1 MNEEDLT
8 DSYSQEANENMKV
21 AIEKLRS
28 DLEQIGS
35 SDAYKN
41 ALFGLKIM
49 VDKRPRRITD
59 VANVEPGLKPRSLD
73 LMVYSRELIPLVVE
87 EIKLAGFKNVTSDIE
102 LQRVTIIVPAPTL
115 EDLERIEDDLDRVA
129 RSTVSNLTRVKANS
143 SQRLKAGLE
152 NEYIEV
158 AEAGRARKNLDDIIE
173 YYVQIAK
180 LHILKKR
187 MKVMGKYFQ
196 PKNDD
201 EQLMKKLKT
210 LKVKKIYLYFN
221 KLGLITIISFFL
233 FI

>member
-21 AIEKLRS
+21 AIEKLRT

-59 VANVEPGLKPRSLD
+59 VANVEPWLKPRSLD

-201 EQLMKKLKT
+201 EQLMKKLKNF
-210 LKVKKIYLYFN
+210 K
-221 KLGLITIISFFL
+221 G
-233 FI
+233 

>member
-1 MNEEDLT
+1 MHTKTHYLV
-8 DSYSQEANENMKV
+8 K
-21 AIEKLRS
+21 
-28 DLEQIGS
+28 
-35 SDAYKN
+35 
-41 ALFGLKIM
+41 KIM

-201 EQLMKKLKT
+201 EQLMKKLKNF
-210 LKVKKIYLYFN
+210 K
-221 KLGLITIISFFL
+221 G
-233 FI
+233 

>member
-21 AIEKLRS
+21 SIENLVTN
-28 DLEQIGS
+28 LTQVGS
-35 SDAYKN
+35 ADAYKN

-87 EIKLAGFKNVTSDIE
+87 EIKVAGFKNVTSDIE

-129 RSTVSNLTRVKANS
+129 RSTVSNLTKVKANS

-158 AEAGRARKNLDDIIE
+158 AEAGKARKNLDEIIDH
-173 YYVQIAK
+173 YVEIAK
-180 LHILKKR
+180 LHVLKKR
-187 MKVMGKYFQ
+187 IKVMGKYFQ
-196 PKNDD
+196 PKPED
-201 EQLMKKLKT
+201 EKLMKKLKNF
-210 LKVKKIYLYFN
+210 K
-221 KLGLITIISFFL
+221 G
-233 FI
+233 

>member
-21 AIEKLRS
+21 AIDNLVTN
-28 DLEQIGS
+28 LTQVGS
-35 SDAYKN
+35 ADAYKN

-129 RSTVSNLTRVKANS
+129 RSTVSNLTKVKANS

-158 AEAGRARKNLDDIIE
+158 AEAGKARKNLDEIIDH
-173 YYVQIAK
+173 YVEIAK
-180 LHILKKR
+180 LHVLKKR
-187 MKVMGKYFQ
+187 IKVMGKYFQ
-196 PKNDD
+196 PKPED
-201 EQLMKKLKT
+201 EKLMKKLKNF
-210 LKVKKIYLYFN
+210 K
-221 KLGLITIISFFL
+221 G
-233 FI
+233 

>member
-1 MNEEDLT
+1 MNEEELT

-21 AIEKLRS
+21 SIENLVTS
-28 DLEQIGS
+28 LTQVGS
-35 SDAYKN
+35 ADAYKN

-87 EIKLAGFKNVTSDIE
+87 EIKVAGFKNVTSDIE

-129 RSTVSNLTRVKANS
+129 RSTVSSLTKVKANS

-158 AEAGRARKNLDDIIE
+158 AEAGKARKNLDDIIE
-173 YYVQIAK
+173 HYVEIAK
-180 LHILKKR
+180 LHVLKKR
-187 MKVMGKYFQ
+187 IKVMGKYFQ
-196 PKNDD
+196 PKPED
-201 EQLMKKLKT
+201 EKLMKKLKNF
-210 LKVKKIYLYFN
+210 K
-221 KLGLITIISFFL
+221 G
-233 FI
+233 

>member
-21 AIEKLRS
+21 AIENLVTN
-28 DLEQIGS
+28 LTQVGS
-35 SDAYKN
+35 ADAYKN

-129 RSTVSNLTRVKANS
+129 RSTVSNLTKVKANS

-158 AEAGRARKNLDDIIE
+158 AEAGKARKNLDEIIDH
-173 YYVQIAK
+173 YVEIAK
-180 LHILKKR
+180 LHVLKKR
-187 MKVMGKYFQ
+187 IKVMGKYFQ
-196 PKNDD
+196 PKPED
-201 EQLMKKLKT
+201 EKLMKKLK
-210 LKVKKIYLYFN
+210 
-221 KLGLITIISFFL
+221 SFKG
-233 FI
+233 

>member
-1 MNEEDLT
+1 MNEEELT

-21 AIEKLRS
+21 AIENLKTSLT
-28 DLEQIGS
+28 QVGS
-35 SDAYKN
+35 ADAYKN

-49 VDKRPRRITD
+49 VDKKPRRVTD

-87 EIKLAGFKNVTSDIE
+87 EIKVAGFKNVTSDVE
-102 LQRVTIIVPAPTL
+102 LQRVTIVVPPPTL

-129 RSTVSNLTRVKANS
+129 RSTVSNLTRIKANS

-158 AEAGRARKNLDDIIE
+158 ADAGRARKNLDDAIE
-173 YYVQIAK
+173 HYVQISK
-180 LHILKKR
+180 LLILKKR
-187 MKVMGKYFQ
+187 MEVMGKYFQ

-201 EQLMKKLKT
+201 EQMMKKLKGF
-210 LKVKKIYLYFN
+210 K
-221 KLGLITIISFFL
+221 G
-233 FI
+233 

>member
-21 AIEKLRS
+21 AIENLVTN
-28 DLEQIGS
+28 LTQVGS
-35 SDAYKN
+35 ADAYKN

-87 EIKLAGFKNVTSDIE
+87 EIKVAGFKNVTSDIE

-129 RSTVSNLTRVKANS
+129 RSTVSNLTKVKANS

-158 AEAGRARKNLDDIIE
+158 AEAGKARKNLDEIIDH
-173 YYVQIAK
+173 YVEIAK
-180 LHILKKR
+180 LHVLKKR
-187 MKVMGKYFQ
+187 IKVMGKYFQ
-196 PKNDD
+196 PKPED
-201 EQLMKKLKT
+201 EKLIKKLKNF
-210 LKVKKIYLYFN
+210 K
-221 KLGLITIISFFL
+221 G
-233 FI
+233 

>member
-21 AIEKLRS
+21 AIENLVTN
-28 DLEQIGS
+28 LTQVGS
-35 SDAYKN
+35 ADAYKN

-59 VANVEPGLKPRSLD
+59 VANVESGLKPRSLD

-129 RSTVSNLTRVKANS
+129 RSTVSNLTKVKANS

-158 AEAGRARKNLDDIIE
+158 AEAAKARKNLDDIIDH
-173 YYVQIAK
+173 YVEIAK
-180 LHILKKR
+180 LHVLKKR
-187 MKVMGKYFQ
+187 IKVMGKYFQ
-196 PKNDD
+196 PKPED
-201 EQLMKKLKT
+201 EKLMKKLKNF
-210 LKVKKIYLYFN
+210 K
-221 KLGLITIISFFL
+221 G
-233 FI
+233 

>member
-21 AIEKLRS
+21 AIENLVTN
-28 DLEQIGS
+28 LTQVGS
-35 SDAYKN
+35 ADAYKN

-129 RSTVSNLTRVKANS
+129 RSTVSNLTKVKANS

-158 AEAGRARKNLDDIIE
+158 AEATKARKNLDEIIDH
-173 YYVQIAK
+173 YVEIAK
-180 LHILKKR
+180 LHVLKKR
-187 MKVMGKYFQ
+187 IKVMGKYFQ
-196 PKNDD
+196 AKPED
-201 EQLMKKLKT
+201 EKLMKKLKNF
-210 LKVKKIYLYFN
+210 K
-221 KLGLITIISFFL
+221 G
-233 FI
+233 

>member
-21 AIEKLRS
+21 AIENLVTN
-28 DLEQIGS
+28 LTQVGS
-35 SDAYKN
+35 ADAYKN

-129 RSTVSNLTRVKANS
+129 RSTVSNLTKVKANS

-158 AEAGRARKNLDDIIE
+158 ADATKARKNLDEIIDH
-173 YYVQIAK
+173 YVEIAK
-180 LHILKKR
+180 LHVLKKR
-187 MKVMGKYFQ
+187 IKVMGKYFQ
-196 PKNDD
+196 PKPED
-201 EQLMKKLKT
+201 EKLMKKLKNF
-210 LKVKKIYLYFN
+210 K
-221 KLGLITIISFFL
+221 G
-233 FI
+233 

>member
-21 AIEKLRS
+21 AIENLVTN
-28 DLEQIGS
+28 LTQVGS
-35 SDAYKN
+35 ADAYKN

-129 RSTVSNLTRVKANS
+129 RSTVSNLTKVKANS

-158 AEAGRARKNLDDIIE
+158 AEAGKARKNLDEIIDH
-173 YYVQIAK
+173 YVEIAK
-180 LHILKKR
+180 LHVLKKR
-187 MKVMGKYFQ
+187 IKVMGKYFQ
-196 PKNDD
+196 PKPED
-201 EQLMKKLKT
+201 EKLMKKLK
-210 LKVKKIYLYFN
+210 KF
-221 KLGLITIISFFL
+221 
-233 FI
+233 

>member
-21 AIEKLRS
+21 AIENLKTTLN
-28 DLEQIGS
+28 DVGS
-35 SDAYKN
+35 ADAYKN

-49 VDKRPRRITD
+49 VDKKPRRITD
-59 VANVEPGLKPRSLD
+59 VCNVEPGLKPRSLD

-87 EIKLAGFKNVTSDIE
+87 EIKVAGFKNVTSDIE
-102 LQRVTIIVPAPTL
+102 LQRVTIVVPPPTL

-129 RSTVSNLTRVKANS
+129 RSTVSNLTRIKANS
-143 SQRLKAGLE
+143 GQRLKAGLE

-158 AEAGRARKNLDDIIE
+158 AEAGKARKNLDDAIE
-173 YYVQIAK
+173 YYVQISK

-187 MKVMGKYFQ
+187 IKVMGKYFQ

-201 EQLMKKLKT
+201 EQMMKKLKNF
-210 LKVKKIYLYFN
+210 K
-221 KLGLITIISFFL
+221 G
-233 FI
+233 

>member
-201 EQLMKKLKT
+201 EQLMKKLKNFKNFS
-210 LKVKKIYLYFN
+210 LKKLLVKI
-221 KLGLITIISFFL
+221 
-233 FI
+233 

>member
-187 MKVMGKYFQ
+187 MKVMGKYIQ

-201 EQLMKKLKT
+201 EQLMKKLKN
-210 LKVKKIYLYFN
+210 FN
-221 KLGLITIISFFL
+221 G
-233 FI
+233 

>member
-21 AIEKLRS
+21 AIENLVTN
-28 DLEQIGS
+28 LTQVGS
-35 SDAYKN
+35 ADAYKN

-129 RSTVSNLTRVKANS
+129 RSTVSNLTKVKANS

-158 AEAGRARKNLDDIIE
+158 AEAGKARKNLDEIIDH
-173 YYVQIAK
+173 YVEIAK
-180 LHILKKR
+180 LHVLKKR
-187 MKVMGKYFQ
+187 IKVMGKYFQ
-196 PKNDD
+196 PKPED
-201 EQLMKKLKT
+201 EKIMKKLKNF
-210 LKVKKIYLYFN
+210 K
-221 KLGLITIISFFL
+221 G
-233 FI
+233 

>member
-21 AIEKLRS
+21 AIEKLRTY
-28 DLEQIGS
+28 LEQIGS

-201 EQLMKKLKT
+201 EQLMKKLKNF
-210 LKVKKIYLYFN
+210 K
-221 KLGLITIISFFL
+221 G
-233 FI
+233 

>member
-1 MNEEDLT
+1 MNEDNLT

-21 AIEKLRS
+21 TIENLKTNLT
-28 DLEQIGS
+28 QVGS

-41 ALFGLKIM
+41 GLFGLKIM

-87 EIKLAGFKNVTSDIE
+87 EIKVAGFKNVTSDIE

-129 RSTVSNLTRVKANS
+129 RSTVSSLTKVKANS

-158 AEAGRARKNLDDIIE
+158 AEAGKARKNLDEIIE
-173 YYVQIAK
+173 HYVEIAK
-180 LHILKKR
+180 LHVLKKR
-187 MKVMGKYFQ
+187 IKVMGKYFQ
-196 PKNDD
+196 PKPED
-201 EQLMKKLKT
+201 EKLMKKLKN
-210 LKVKKIYLYFN
+210 FQ
-221 KLGLITIISFFL
+221 G
-233 FI
+233 

>member
-21 AIEKLRS
+21 AIEKLRT

-129 RSTVSNLTRVKANS
+129 RSRVSNLTRVKANS

-201 EQLMKKLKT
+201 EQLMKKLKNF
-210 LKVKKIYLYFN
+210 K
-221 KLGLITIISFFL
+221 G
-233 FI
+233 

>member
-21 AIEKLRS
+21 AIEKLRT

-49 VDKRPRRITD
+49 GDKRPRRITD
-59 VANVEPGLKPRSLD
+59 VANVEPGLKPRSVD

-201 EQLMKKLKT
+201 EQLMKKLKNF
-210 LKVKKIYLYFN
+210 K
-221 KLGLITIISFFL
+221 G
-233 FI
+233 

>member
-1 MNEEDLT
+1 MNEADLT

-21 AIEKLRS
+21 TIENLVTN
-28 DLEQIGS
+28 LTQVGS
-35 SDAYKN
+35 ADAYKN

-129 RSTVSNLTRVKANS
+129 RSTVSNLTKVKANS

-158 AEAGRARKNLDDIIE
+158 AEAGKARKNLDEIIDH
-173 YYVQIAK
+173 YVEIAK
-180 LHILKKR
+180 LHVLKKR
-187 MKVMGKYFQ
+187 IKVMGKYFQ
-196 PKNDD
+196 PKPED
-201 EQLMKKLKT
+201 EKLMKKLKNF
-210 LKVKKIYLYFN
+210 K
-221 KLGLITIISFFL
+221 G
-233 FI
+233 

>member
-21 AIEKLRS
+21 AIENLVTN
-28 DLEQIGS
+28 LTQVGS
-35 SDAYKN
+35 ADAYKN

-115 EDLERIEDDLDRVA
+115 EDLERNEDDLDRVA
-129 RSTVSNLTRVKANS
+129 RSTVSNLTKVKANS

-158 AEAGRARKNLDDIIE
+158 AEAGKARKNLDEIIDH
-173 YYVQIAK
+173 YVEIAK
-180 LHILKKR
+180 LHVLKKR
-187 MKVMGKYFQ
+187 IKVMGKYFQ
-196 PKNDD
+196 PKPED
-201 EQLMKKLKT
+201 EKLMKKLKNF
-210 LKVKKIYLYFN
+210 K
-221 KLGLITIISFFL
+221 G
-233 FI
+233 

>member
-21 AIEKLRS
+21 AIENLVTN
-28 DLEQIGS
+28 LTQVGS
-35 SDAYKN
+35 ADAYKN

-129 RSTVSNLTRVKANS
+129 RSTVSNLTKVKANS

-158 AEAGRARKNLDDIIE
+158 AEATKARKNLDEIIDH
-173 YYVQIAK
+173 YVEIAK
-180 LHILKKR
+180 LHVLKKR
-187 MKVMGKYFQ
+187 IKVMGKYFQ
-196 PKNDD
+196 PKPED
-201 EQLMKKLKT
+201 EKFMKKQ
-210 LKVKKIYLYFN
+210 
-221 KLGLITIISFFL
+221 S
-233 FI
+233 

>member
-21 AIEKLRS
+21 AIENLVTN
-28 DLEQIGS
+28 LTQVGS
-35 SDAYKN
+35 ADAYKN

-129 RSTVSNLTRVKANS
+129 RSTVSNLTKVKANS

-158 AEAGRARKNLDDIIE
+158 AEAGKARKNLDDIIE
-173 YYVQIAK
+173 YYVEIAK
-180 LHILKKR
+180 LHVLKKR
-187 MKVMGKYFQ
+187 IKVMGKYFQ
-196 PKNDD
+196 PKPED
-201 EQLMKKLKT
+201 EKLMKKLKNF
-210 LKVKKIYLYFN
+210 K
-221 KLGLITIISFFL
+221 G
-233 FI
+233 

>member
-1 MNEEDLT
+1 MNEEELT

-21 AIEKLRS
+21 SIENLVTS
-28 DLEQIGS
+28 LTQVGS
-35 SDAYKN
+35 ADAYKN

-87 EIKLAGFKNVTSDIE
+87 EIKVAGFKNVTSDIE

-129 RSTVSNLTRVKANS
+129 RSTVSSLTKVKANS

-158 AEAGRARKNLDDIIE
+158 AEAGKARKNLDDIIE
-173 YYVQIAK
+173 YYVEIAK
-180 LHILKKR
+180 LHVLKKR
-187 MKVMGKYFQ
+187 IKVMGKYFQ
-196 PKNDD
+196 PKPED
-201 EQLMKKLKT
+201 EKLMKKLKNF
-210 LKVKKIYLYFN
+210 K
-221 KLGLITIISFFL
+221 G
-233 FI
+233 

>member
-21 AIEKLRS
+21 AIENLVTN
-28 DLEQIGS
+28 LTQVGS
-35 SDAYKN
+35 ADAYKN

-87 EIKLAGFKNVTSDIE
+87 EIKVAGFKNVTSDIE

-129 RSTVSNLTRVKANS
+129 RSTVSNLTKVKANS

-158 AEAGRARKNLDDIIE
+158 AEAGKARKNLDEIIDH
-173 YYVQIAK
+173 YVEIAK
-180 LHILKKR
+180 LHVLKKR
-187 MKVMGKYFQ
+187 IKVMGKYFQ
-196 PKNDD
+196 PKPED
-201 EQLMKKLKT
+201 EKLMKKLK
-210 LKVKKIYLYFN
+210 
-221 KLGLITIISFFL
+221 SFKG
-233 FI
+233 

>member
-21 AIEKLRS
+21 AIEKLKT
-28 DLEQIGS
+28 DLTQIGS

-201 EQLMKKLKT
+201 EQLMKKLKNF
-210 LKVKKIYLYFN
+210 K
-221 KLGLITIISFFL
+221 G
-233 FI
+233 

>member
-21 AIEKLRS
+21 AIENLVTN
-28 DLEQIGS
+28 LTQVGS
-35 SDAYKN
+35 ADAYKN

-129 RSTVSNLTRVKANS
+129 RSTVSNLTKVKANS

-158 AEAGRARKNLDDIIE
+158 AEAAKARKNLDEIIDH
-173 YYVQIAK
+173 YVEIAK
-180 LHILKKR
+180 LHVLKKR
-187 MKVMGKYFQ
+187 IKVMGKYFQ
-196 PKNDD
+196 PKPED
-201 EQLMKKLKT
+201 EKLMKKLKNF
-210 LKVKKIYLYFN
+210 K
-221 KLGLITIISFFL
+221 G
-233 FI
+233 

>member
-21 AIEKLRS
+21 TIENLVTN
-28 DLEQIGS
+28 LTQVGS
-35 SDAYKN
+35 ADAYKN

-129 RSTVSNLTRVKANS
+129 RSTVSNLTKVKANS

-158 AEAGRARKNLDDIIE
+158 AEAGKARKNLDEIIDH
-173 YYVQIAK
+173 YVEIAK
-180 LHILKKR
+180 LHVLKKR
-187 MKVMGKYFQ
+187 IKVMGKYFQ
-196 PKNDD
+196 PKPED
-201 EQLMKKLKT
+201 EKLMKKLKNF
-210 LKVKKIYLYFN
+210 K
-221 KLGLITIISFFL
+221 G
-233 FI
+233 

>member
-21 AIEKLRS
+21 AIESLVTN
-28 DLEQIGS
+28 LTQVGS
-35 SDAYKN
+35 ADAYKN

-102 LQRVTIIVPAPTL
+102 LQRVTIVVPAPTL

-129 RSTVSNLTRVKANS
+129 RSTVSNLTKVKANS

-158 AEAGRARKNLDDIIE
+158 AEAGKARKNLDEIIDH
-173 YYVQIAK
+173 YVEIAK
-180 LHILKKR
+180 LHVLKKR
-187 MKVMGKYFQ
+187 IKVMGKYFQ
-196 PKNDD
+196 AKPED
-201 EQLMKKLKT
+201 EKLMKKLKNF
-210 LKVKKIYLYFN
+210 K
-221 KLGLITIISFFL
+221 G
-233 FI
+233 

>member
-8 DSYSQEANENMKV
+8 DSYSQEANQNMKV
-21 AIEKLRS
+21 TIENLVTS
-28 DLEQIGS
+28 LTQVGS

-49 VDKRPRRITD
+49 VDKKPRRITD

-87 EIKLAGFKNVTSDIE
+87 EIKVAGFKNVTSDLE

-129 RSTVSNLTRVKANS
+129 RSAVSSLTKVKANS

-158 AEAGRARKNLDDIIE
+158 AEAGKARKNLDDIIE
-173 YYVQIAK
+173 YYVEKAK
-180 LHILKKR
+180 LHVLKKR
-187 MKVMGKYFQ
+187 IKVMGKYFQ
-196 PKNDD
+196 PKPED
-201 EQLMKKLKT
+201 EKLMKKLKNF
-210 LKVKKIYLYFN
+210 K
-221 KLGLITIISFFL
+221 G
-233 FI
+233 

>member
-21 AIEKLRS
+21 AIENLVTN
-28 DLEQIGS
+28 LTQVGS
-35 SDAYKN
+35 ADAYKN

-129 RSTVSNLTRVKANS
+129 RSTVSNLTKVKANS

-158 AEAGRARKNLDDIIE
+158 AEATKARKNLDEIIDHYIE
-173 YYVQIAK
+173 IAK
-180 LHILKKR
+180 LHVLKKR
-187 MKVMGKYFQ
+187 IKVMGKYFQ
-196 PKNDD
+196 PKPED
-201 EQLMKKLKT
+201 EKLMKKLKNF
-210 LKVKKIYLYFN
+210 K
-221 KLGLITIISFFL
+221 G
-233 FI
+233 

>member
-21 AIEKLRS
+21 AIESLVTN
-28 DLEQIGS
+28 LAQVGS
-35 SDAYKN
+35 ADAYKN

-87 EIKLAGFKNVTSDIE
+87 EIKVAGFKNVTSDIE
-102 LQRVTIIVPAPTL
+102 LQRVTIVVPAPTL

-129 RSTVSNLTRVKANS
+129 RSTVSNLTKVKANS

-158 AEAGRARKNLDDIIE
+158 AEAGKARKNLDDIIE
-173 YYVQIAK
+173 YYVEIAK
-180 LHILKKR
+180 LHVLKKR
-187 MKVMGKYFQ
+187 IKVMGKYFQ
-196 PKNDD
+196 PKPED
-201 EQLMKKLKT
+201 EKLMKKLKNF
-210 LKVKKIYLYFN
+210 K
-221 KLGLITIISFFL
+221 G
-233 FI
+233 

>member
-21 AIEKLRS
+21 AIENLVTN
-28 DLEQIGS
+28 LTQVGS
-35 SDAYKN
+35 ADAYKN

-49 VDKRPRRITD
+49 VDKRPSRITD

-87 EIKLAGFKNVTSDIE
+87 EIKVAGFKNVTSDIE

-129 RSTVSNLTRVKANS
+129 RSTVSNLTKVKANS

-158 AEAGRARKNLDDIIE
+158 AEAGKARKNLDEIIDH
-173 YYVQIAK
+173 YVEIAK
-180 LHILKKR
+180 LHVLKKR
-187 MKVMGKYFQ
+187 IKVMGKYFQ
-196 PKNDD
+196 PKPED
-201 EQLMKKLKT
+201 EKLMKKLKNF
-210 LKVKKIYLYFN
+210 K
-221 KLGLITIISFFL
+221 G
-233 FI
+233 

>member
-1 MNEEDLT
+1 M
-8 DSYSQEANENMKV
+8 
-21 AIEKLRS
+21 
-28 DLEQIGS
+28 
-35 SDAYKN
+35 
-41 ALFGLKIM
+41 
-49 VDKRPRRITD
+49 
-59 VANVEPGLKPRSLD
+59 
-73 LMVYSRELIPLVVE
+73 
-87 EIKLAGFKNVTSDIE
+87 
-102 LQRVTIIVPAPTL
+102 
-115 EDLERIEDDLDRVA
+115 A

-201 EQLMKKLKT
+201 EQLMKKLKNF
-210 LKVKKIYLYFN
+210 K
-221 KLGLITIISFFL
+221 G
-233 FI
+233 

>member
-1 MNEEDLT
+1 MNEEELT

-21 AIEKLRS
+21 SIENLVTS
-28 DLEQIGS
+28 LTQVGS
-35 SDAYKN
+35 ADAYKN

-87 EIKLAGFKNVTSDIE
+87 EIKVAGFKNVTSDIE

-129 RSTVSNLTRVKANS
+129 RSTVSSLTKVKANS

-158 AEAGRARKNLDDIIE
+158 AEAGKARKNLDEIIDH
-173 YYVQIAK
+173 YVEIAK
-180 LHILKKR
+180 LHVLKKR
-187 MKVMGKYFQ
+187 IKVMGKYFQ
-196 PKNDD
+196 PKPED
-201 EQLMKKLKT
+201 EKLMKKIKNF
-210 LKVKKIYLYFN
+210 K
-221 KLGLITIISFFL
+221 G
-233 FI
+233 